1 VKEFMKPVK
10 QEANVVSQPPMEGP
24 QKISDEQAIQLM
36 NKMKTQ
42 GSGAIITLDEILTNF
57 SQLFSIVVNQK
68 NSEIS
73 ALKEALAL
81 KAIDNKVKEN
91 LVKS

>member
-1 VKEFMKPVK
+1 MKPVK
-10 QEANVVSQPPMEGP
+10 QEANVVSQPPMVGP